1 MFEQNGGPYPMNSEK
16 EDLDNG
22 RQQWE
27 LKMLEIK
34 NSVAFIFLSKQEEA
48 DRTRLKYLTDRNA
61 KKKGENKYDL
71 HVASS
76 VQFSAAAEGTLQVDT
91 NFSERV
97 LFKHRRCY
105 PQK

>member
-1 MFEQNGGPYPMNSEK
+1 MNSEK

-48 DRTRLKYLTDRNA
+48 DRTRLK
-61 KKKGENKYDL
+61 
-71 HVASS
+71 
-76 VQFSAAAEGTLQVDT
+76 
-91 NFSERV
+91 
-97 LFKHRRCY
+97 
-105 PQK
+105 

>member
-1 MFEQNGGPYPMNSEK
+1 MFEQNDGPYPMNSEK

-48 DRTRLKYLTDRNA
+48 DRTRLK
-61 KKKGENKYDL
+61 
-71 HVASS
+71 
-76 VQFSAAAEGTLQVDT
+76 
-91 NFSERV
+91 
-97 LFKHRRCY
+97 
-105 PQK
+105 

>member
-48 DRTRLKYLTDRNA
+48 DRNRLK
-61 KKKGENKYDL
+61 
-71 HVASS
+71 
-76 VQFSAAAEGTLQVDT
+76 
-91 NFSERV
+91 
-97 LFKHRRCY
+97 
-105 PQK
+105 